1 MLYLAN
7 IVYDFSAEFPSR
19 KYDSS
24 SSEEEEVEVQ
34 MPLQTPKDD
43 SWKPSS
49 DDDEDQPKRKEKEKK
64 IGKWT
69 TYERKITKAYFV
81 KNKIKVCNGNME
93 GLFNKHPH
101 LRERMSE
108 VYQNKLPKHR
118 VTLFTKY
125 IRIWVSN

>member
-49 DDDEDQPKRKEKEKK
+49 DDDEDQPKRKKKKRRFESGPLMKE
-64 IGKWT
+64 
-69 TYERKITKAYFV
+69 RSQ
-81 KNKIKVCNGNME
+81 
-93 GLFNKHPH
+93 KH
-101 LRERMSE
+101 
-108 VYQNKLPKHR
+108 
-118 VTLFTKY
+118 TL
-125 IRIWVSN
+125 